1 MAAICVIG
9 DSVIG
14 EGHKSGGR
22 STRASIVGV
31 CPVDIGAC
39 HLVATCTVR
48 RVGDGIVR
56 WQVDVA
62 VGARMVRSGAV
73 IIRASLNDT
82 SGGGTG
88 GRGPTQVV
96 VGVAGRAVFCA
107 IGDAKRAGASPEGRD
122 NSRRTVGARARVGC
136 MCSGTALRHDRY
148 MFSCESMDR
157 LNLSTNLLVYSV
169 WGSSGDSVSPTQV
182 VAVSSAA
189 APLRW

>member
-1 MAAICVIG
+1 
-9 DSVIG
+9 
-14 EGHKSGGR
+14 
-22 STRASIVGV
+22 
-31 CPVDIGAC
+31 
-39 HLVATCTVR
+39 
-48 RVGDGIVR
+48 
-56 WQVDVA
+56 
-62 VGARMVRSGAV
+62 MVRSGAV

-107 IGDAKRAGASPEGRD
+107 IGEAERAGASPEGRD

-157 LNLSTNLLVYSV
+157 LNLLVYSV
-169 WGSSGDSVSPTQV
+169 WGSSRDSVSPTQV
-182 VAVSSAA
+182 VAVPSAA
-189 APLRW
+189 APLRR